1 MSTAQD
7 GTGRIRQKERTR
19 AALLAAA
26 RDLVAAGETPTVEQ
40 AATAA
45 GISRPTA
52 YRYFANQRS
61 LLAAAHPETATS
73 SLLPDDAPRDVEAR
87 LDLVIAE
94 FARIVVGTEPQQRT
108 MLRLSLEASARADL
122 PLRQGRA
129 IAWIEEALEPLGDRL
144 TPEVR
149 HQLAVAIRSA
159 VGIESLVWLTD
170 VAGLDRTRAVDLMR
184 WSAQAMLRATL
195 DGHPPPGVPPG
206 G

>member
-40 AATAA
+40 AAIAA